1 MKIIKKLLYIIM
13 FFIFLLQSS
22 NLNAY
27 ASINSEIP
35 YNIAVFINDFNDL
48 FISDVMKNLE
58 NIQKENKTKVNFT
71 FFDARGNQVI
81 QNQNIDNAL
90 NDNFDLFVVNP
101 VSTNI
106 DELNSVLTKI
116 TQKNIPLII
125 YYAQT
130 KSIIN
135 FIRPYRKGIIIDTDI
150 EQSGILQ
157 GKILSDIWA
166 SNNDALDRNKD
177 GVMQYVMLKGPANS
191 PETIARS
198 KYSIQT
204 LNDERIRTEE
214 LTSIACNWDK
224 NCAKSAIES
233 YFLKNGNKIEAII
246 ANNDAM
252 AIGAIEALQ
261 KYGYNKGD
269 NSKYIPVVGV
279 DALPEAQEL
288 IKRGLMTG
296 TVVQDPVTHANAI
309 YTIGMNLISGD
320 SPLNGTNYKF
330 DNTGTTVRLPY
341 TEYFK

>member
-1 MKIIKKLLYIIM
+1 MIKKLLYFIIV
-13 FFIFLLQSS
+13 FIFILH
-22 NLNAY
+22 NTENIVY
-27 ASINSEIP
+27 ADINSKNP
-35 YNIAVFINDFNDL
+35 VNIAVFINDFKDI
-48 FISDVMKNLE
+48 FISNVMKNLE
-58 NIQKENKTKVNFT
+58 NIQEENKTKVRFT
-71 FFDARGNQVI
+71 LFDAKGNQAI
-81 QNQNIDNAL
+81 QNENIDNAL

-106 DELNSVLTKI
+106 DELDAVLTKI
-116 TQKNIPLII
+116 LQKNIPLII

-130 KSIIN
+130 TSIID
-135 FIRPYRKGIIIDTDI
+135 FIRPYRKGVIIDTDI

-166 SNNDALDRNKD
+166 SNKDALDRNKD

-204 LNDERIRTEE
+204 LNDERIKTEE
-214 LTSIACNWDK
+214 LTSIVCNWDR

-261 KYGYNKGD
+261 RYGYNKGD

-279 DALPEAQEL
+279 DALPEAQNL
-288 IKRGLMTG
+288 IKQGVMTG
-296 TVVQDPVTHANAI
+296 TIVQDPIIHANAI
-309 YTIGMNLISGD
+309 FTIGMNLISGN
-320 SPLNGTNYKF
+320 SPLAGTKYKF

-341 TEYFK
+341 AEYIK